1 MLLSGLRAG
10 GRGAELVVVE
20 LRAAT
25 SGKHL
30 LDLALWGRT
39 LEYFHSNSFWG
50 FPCMHQFHALDC
62 DLKFLSFL
70 RGIEEDGR
78 RQTKTKIKTF
88 GGKLARESHKRC
100 LLYLIGK
107 ERV

>member
-10 GRGAELVVVE
+10 RRGAELVVGE

-50 FPCMHQFHALDC
+50 FPWMHQFHALDW
-62 DLKFLSFL
+62 FEVSFFPEGY
-70 RGIEEDGR
+70 RGRWEEANKNKN
-78 RQTKTKIKTF
+78 QKF
-88 GGKLARESHKRC
+88 GGKLS
-100 LLYLIGK
+100 
-107 ERV
+107 